1 MTEHKSNAAHDVI
14 TPAEF
19 KEQLAKEGLTLKAWA
34 TERGYDPEYCSRVLT
49 GMVKGTRGKGHEIA
63 KAMRI
68 K

>member
-1 MTEHKSNAAHDVI
+1 MSENSDKTTEQVI
-14 TPAEF
+14 TPSEF
-19 KEQLAKEGLTLKAWA
+19 KEQLAKDGITLKAWA
-34 TERGYDPEYCSRVLT
+34 MERGYDPEYCSRVLI

>member
-1 MTEHKSNAAHDVI
+1 MDNGIETRSQDVI
-14 TPAEF
+14 TPSEF
-19 KEQLAKEGLTLKAWA
+19 KEQLAKDGVTLKAWA
-34 TERGYDPEYCSRVLT
+34 IDRDYDPEYCSRVLT

>member
-1 MTEHKSNAAHDVI
+1 MDNSIETRSQDVI
-14 TPAEF
+14 TPSEF
-19 KEQLAKEGLTLKAWA
+19 NEQLAKDGVTLIAWA
-34 TERGYDPEYCSRVLT
+34 IDRDYDPEYCSRVLT